1 MSIAIDFGTSNTVVA
16 VQKGADQI
24 IWQFPAITREFST
37 PQGAVAVIPSLGYA
51 QPRRR
56 GWLWGEPVR
65 QLPAETKQS
74 HRYWYGFK
82 RELVADAR
90 SPARLIDGEMV
101 DSSLVARRFLEH
113 LLGELR
119 RSQVNTDQVVFTAP
133 VGAFSGYVQWFRK
146 LAEHLQIPQMR
157 IIDEA
162 TAAALGYALVQPNS
176 LVMVVDFGGGTL
188 DISIVRTIE
197 IIAEKQALQA
207 EVLAKAD
214 AYIGGIDIDQWIA
227 EYWVGKQT
235 TAEILTIAEQ
245 VKILLSQQEQGE
257 INGYAL
263 SRRELTQILEE
274 RLFLEQLR
282 HTLDEALA
290 IAWHRGISKPAIEQ
304 VLLVGGSCLLPP
316 VQDLVCAYFGTKR
329 VKVDQPFTAVA
340 KGALAL
346 LANSWVSDYLH
357 HSYGIRLWEP
367 YTKQYQFYPL
377 FKKGT
382 KYPTQLATPVI
393 LQTANDG
400 QTVIHLDIGEIAD
413 TALGE
418 VSYDAQGKM
427 TSTTLLKQSDFH
439 PLTGT
444 AEQLQTLTIPL
455 EPAGQIGRD
464 RLEVYFAIDSDRRL
478 LVTATDLA
486 TGQLVLDQ
494 HPVTEI
500 R

>member
-16 VQKGADQI
+16 VQKGTEQI

-37 PQGAVAVIPSLGYA
+37 PQSAVAVVPSLGYA

-82 RELVADAR
+82 RELVADVR
-90 SPARLIDGEMV
+90 SPARRIDGEMV
-101 DSSLVARRFLEH
+101 DSSLVAQQFLEH
-113 LLGELR
+113 LLSELR
-119 RSQVNTDQVVFTAP
+119 RSQVSTDQVVFTAP
-133 VGAFSGYVQWFRK
+133 IGAFSGYVQWFRK
-146 LAEHLQIPQMR
+146 LAESLQINQMR
-157 IIDEA
+157 IIDES

-188 DISIVRTIE
+188 DISVVRTIE

-235 TAEILTIAEQ
+235 SAELLTTAEQ
-245 VKILLSQQEQGE
+245 VKILLSQQELVE
-257 INGYAL
+257 IGGYSL

-274 RLFLEQLR
+274 RLLLEQLR

-290 IAWHRGISKPAIEQ
+290 IAWQRGISKPAIEQ
-304 VLLVGGSCLLPP
+304 VLLVGGSCFLPP
-316 VQDLVCAYFGTKR
+316 VQDLICTYFGRKR

-367 YTKQYQFYPL
+367 YTRQYQFYPL
-377 FKKGT
+377 FRKGT
-382 KYPTQLATPVI
+382 KYPTKLETPVI

-400 QTVIHLDIGEIAD
+400 QPAIHLDIGEIAD
-413 TALGE
+413 TAQAE
-418 VSYDAQGKM
+418 VSYDARGKM
-427 TSTTLLKQSDFH
+427 TSTTLLKESDFH
-439 PLTGT
+439 SLTNSLQ
-444 AEQLQTLTIPL
+444 QLQTLTIPL
-455 EPAGQIGRD
+455 EPCGKIGQD
-464 RLEVYFAIDSDRRL
+464 RLELYFAVDGDRRL
-478 LVTATDLA
+478 LITATDLV
-486 TGQLVLDQ
+486 TGELILHQQ
-494 HPVTEI
+494 PMTEI

>member
-1 MSIAIDFGTSNTVVA
+1 MGIAIDFGTSNTVVA
-16 VQKGADQI
+16 VQKGTEQI
-24 IWQFPAITREFST
+24 IWRFPAITREFGT
-37 PQGAVAVIPSLGYA
+37 VAVIPSLGYA

-56 GWLWGEPVR
+56 GWLWGELVR
-65 QLPAETKQS
+65 QLPSETKQS

-82 RELVADAR
+82 RELVADVR

-101 DSSLVARRFLEH
+101 DSSSVARQFLEH
-113 LLGELR
+113 LIRELQ

-133 VGAFSGYVQWFRK
+133 IGAFSGYVQWFRK

-157 IIDEA
+157 IVDES

-176 LVMVVDFGGGTL
+176 IIMVVDFGGGTL
-188 DISIVRTIE
+188 DISVVRTIE

-235 TAEILTIAEQ
+235 TEEILSIAEQ
-245 VKILLSQQEQGE
+245 VKILLSQQELAE
-257 INGYAL
+257 IGDYAL

-274 RLFLEQLR
+274 HLLLEKLR

-304 VLLVGGSCLLPP
+304 VLLVGGSCLLTP
-316 VQDLVCAYFGTKR
+316 VQDLICAYFGTKR

-357 HSYGIRLWEP
+357 HSYGLRLWEP
-367 YTKQYQFYPL
+367 YTRQYQFYPL

-382 KYPTQLATPVI
+382 KYPTKLENPVI

-400 QTVIHLDIGEIAD
+400 QTTIHLDIGEIAD
-413 TALGE
+413 SALAE

-439 PLTGT
+439 PLAGT

-455 EPAGQIGRD
+455 DPCGKIGQD
-464 RLEVYFAIDSDRRL
+464 RLELYFAIDGDRRL
-478 LVTATDLA
+478 LITATDLV
-486 TGQLVLDQ
+486 TGELILHQ
-494 HPVTEI
+494 HPTTEI